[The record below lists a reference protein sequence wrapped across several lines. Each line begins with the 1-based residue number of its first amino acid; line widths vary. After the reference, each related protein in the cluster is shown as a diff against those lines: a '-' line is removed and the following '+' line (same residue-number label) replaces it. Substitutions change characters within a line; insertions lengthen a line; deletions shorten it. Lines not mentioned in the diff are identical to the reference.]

1 MKCLPALAAVC
12 LLATAAAPALAA
24 APKICGVF
32 DDPAALSDYRK
43 GRTEFAAKLAQ
54 VERASFP
61 SDVESGA
68 AGLAGAGA
76 LEATLAAFPNH
87 APALNALTRLALKE
101 KRARLPGMKYPVEC
115 YYDRAQRFAPDDA
128 AVYASYAT
136 FLYGLGL
143 NDKAVEMYLRAVELD
158 GRNAVI
164 QYNLGLA
171 YFKLSNF
178 ELANKYAQRAYNAGF
193 PLPGLRTMLQN
204 AGKWRPM
211 PDEVM
216 PPAPLPE
223 GAEPDTEPAEP
234 PPSLPPGPAPQVK
247 E

>member
-24 APKICGVF
+24 PKICGVF
-32 DDPAALSDYRK
+32 DEPAALADYRK
-43 GRTEFAAKLAQ
+43 GRTEFAARLAQ
-54 VERASFP
+54 VEKSSF
-61 SDVESGA
+61 SQDVESGA
-68 AGLAGAGA
+68 IGLAAVNG
-76 LEATLAAFPNH
+76 LDATLAAFPNH
-87 APALNALTRLALKE
+87 APALNVLTRLALKE

-128 AVYASYAT
+128 AVYAAYAAYL
-136 FLYGLGL
+136 FGLGL
-143 NDKAVEMYLRAVELD
+143 NDKAVEMYVRAVELD

-171 YFKLSNF
+171 YFKLSNY

-204 AGKWRPM
+204 AGKWRHM
-211 PDEVM
+211 PDEKM
-216 PPAPLPE
+216 PPPPMPE
-223 GAEPDTEPAEP
+223 GAEPEPDAEP
-234 PPSLPPGPAPQVK
+234 EQPPAPAPLK
-247 E
+247 EQ

>member
-24 APKICGVF
+24 PKICGGF
-32 DDPAALSDYRK
+32 DEPAALADYRK
-43 GRTEFAAKLAQ
+43 GRTEFAARLAQ
-54 VERASFP
+54 VEKSSFSP
-61 SDVESGA
+61 EVESGA
-68 AGLAGAGA
+68 LGMAGAAA
-76 LEATLAAFPNH
+76 LQATLATFPNH

-101 KRARLPGMKYPVEC
+101 KRAVLPGMKYPVEC
-115 YYDRAQRFAPDDA
+115 YFDRAQRFAPDDA
-128 AVYASYAT
+128 AVYAAYAGYL
-136 FLYGLGL
+136 FGLGL
-143 NDKAVEMYLRAVELD
+143 SDKAVDMYGRAVELD

-171 YFKLSNF
+171 YFKLNNY

-193 PLPGLRTMLQN
+193 PLPGLRSMLQN

-211 PDEVM
+211 PDEKM
-216 PPAPLPE
+216 PPPPLPE
-223 GAEPDTEPAEP
+223 GAQAEP
-234 PPSLPPGPAPQVK
+234 EPEAPAPAPVM

>member
-1 MKCLPALAAVC
+1 MKCLPALAAMC
-12 LLATAAAPALAA
+12 LLATAAAPALAQK
-24 APKICGVF
+24 KICGVL
-32 DDPAALSDYRK
+32 DEPANLSDYRK
-43 GRTEFAAKLAQ
+43 GRTEFATKLAH
-54 VERASFP
+54 VEKNSF
-61 SDVESGA
+61 SQEVESGA
-68 AGLAGAGA
+68 LGVAGAAG

-128 AVYASYAT
+128 AVYAAYAAYL
-136 FLYGLGL
+136 FGLGL
-143 NDKAVEMYLRAVELD
+143 NDKAVEMYLRAVD
-158 GRNAVI
+158 IDARNAVI

-171 YFKLSNF
+171 YFKLNNY

-204 AGKWRPM
+204 AGKWVYM
-211 PDEVM
+211 PDEKM
-216 PPAPLPE
+216 PPPPLPE
-223 GAEPDTEPAEP
+223 GAEPEPEAPATPPEP
-234 PPSLPPGPAPQVK
+234 PPVK

>member
-12 LLATAAAPALAA
+12 LLATVAAPALAA

-32 DDPAALSDYRK
+32 EDPAALSDYRK
-43 GRTEFAAKLAQ
+43 GRTEFATKLAQ
-54 VERASFP
+54 VEKSSFSP
-61 SDVESGA
+61 DVESGA
-68 AGLAGAGA
+68 LGVAGAGA

-101 KRARLPGMKYPVEC
+101 KRATLPGMKYPVEC

-128 AVYASYAT
+128 AVYAAYAGY
-136 FLYGLGL
+136 LYGLGL
-143 NDKAVEMYLRAVELD
+143 NDKAVEMYGRAVELD

-171 YFKLSNF
+171 YFKLNNYA
-178 ELANKYAQRAYNAGF
+178 LANKYAQRAYNAGF

-204 AGKWRPM
+204 AGKWVPL
-211 PDEVM
+211 PDEKI
-216 PPAPLPE
+216 
-223 GAEPDTEPAEP
+223 P
-234 PPSLPPGPAPQVK
+234 PPDEADDAGNVPEAPSPIPAR

>member
-12 LLATAAAPALAA
+12 LLATAAAPALA

-43 GRTEFAAKLAQ
+43 GRTEFAAKLAH
-54 VERASFP
+54 VEKSAFTQE
-61 SDVESGA
+61 VESGA
-68 AGLAGAGA
+68 LGMAGAGA

-87 APALNALTRLALKE
+87 PPALNALTRLALKE
-101 KRARLPGMKYPVEC
+101 KRAKLPGMKFPVEC
-115 YYDRAQRFAPDDA
+115 YYDRAQRLAPDDA
-128 AVYASYAT
+128 AVYAAYAT
-136 FLYGLGL
+136 YLFGLGL

-158 GRNAVI
+158 ERNAVI

-171 YFKLSNF
+171 YFKLNNY

-204 AGKWRPM
+204 AGKWRPL
-211 PDEVM
+211 PDEKI
-216 PPAPLPE
+216 PPPPLPE
-223 GAEPDTEPAEP
+223 GAEAEP
-234 PPSLPPGPAPQVK
+234 ETPATPPEPLPAREQP
-247 E
+247 

>member
-54 VERASFP
+54 VEKASFP
-61 SDVESGA
+61 PDVESGA
-68 AGLAGAGA
+68 AGVASAAG

-87 APALNALTRLALKE
+87 APALTALTRLALKE
-101 KRARLPGMKYPVEC
+101 KRAQIPGMKYPVEC
-115 YYDRAQRFAPDDA
+115 YYDRAQRFVPDDA
-128 AVYASYAT
+128 AVYAAYAAYL
-136 FLYGLGL
+136 FGLGL
-143 NDKAVEMYLRAVELD
+143 NDKAVEMYVRAVDLD

-171 YFKLSNF
+171 YFRLGNY

-204 AGKWRPM
+204 VGKWRHM
-211 PDEVM
+211 PEEVM
-216 PPAPLPE
+216 PPPPLPE
-223 GAEPDTEPAEP
+223 GAEPEPEQ
-234 PPSLPPGPAPQVK
+234 PSVK

>member
-12 LLATAAAPALAA
+12 LLATAVAPALAA
-24 APKICGVF
+24 QKKICGVF

-43 GRTEFAAKLAQ
+43 GRTEFAAKLAY
-54 VERASFP
+54 VEKNAFSP
-61 SDVESGA
+61 EVESGA
-68 AGLAGAGA
+68 FGLAAVSA
-76 LEATLAAFPNH
+76 LETTLAAFPNH

-101 KRARLPGMKYPVEC
+101 KRAKLPGMKFPVEC

-128 AVYASYAT
+128 AVYAAYAAYL
-136 FLYGLGL
+136 FGLGL
-143 NDKAVEMYLRAVELD
+143 SDKAVEMYLRAVELD
-158 GRNAVI
+158 ERNAVI

-204 AGKWRPM
+204 AGKWVYL
-211 PDEVM
+211 PDEKM
-216 PPAPLPE
+216 PPPPVPE
-223 GAEPDTEPAEP
+223 GAEPEPEEPATP
-234 PPSLPPGPAPQVK
+234 PAPPAAK